1 MSDQY
6 VYNQHENH
14 ERIVNKNDAKVPFKR
29 TAEKILTWVGIV
41 LHAIWFVLIIGAIAI
56 FKNPEFQQQI
66 EMTGQDASQ
75 LNNINP
81 TSLITFLIPLVIA
94 LVAVFLFKKPI
105 LAGILLII
113 AAATGVFLS
122 ASLISG
128 ILWLIAGIM
137 LLVRKP
143 KKGNYIYQN
152 PEHRSQQYQEN
163 PQDVEAQRHQGRQN
177 VVHEPQDREVDQN
190 QTQHAENNG
199 DQYQNNRDESLKRLD
214 DLDRDDK

>member
-41 LHAIWFVLIIGAIAI
+41 LHAIWVIFIIGAIAI

-75 LNNINP
+75 LNSINP
-81 TSLITFLIPLVIA
+81 TSLITFLVPLVIA

-143 KKGNYIYQN
+143 KNGNYIYQN
-152 PEHRSQQYQEN
+152 PKHHSQQYQEN
-163 PQDVEAQRHQGRQN
+163 PQDVEAQRHQDRQN
-177 VVHEPQDREVDQN
+177 VVHEPQDREIDHN
-190 QTQHAENNG
+190 KAQHTENNG
-199 DQYQNNRDESLKRLD
+199 NQYQNNRDESLKRLD